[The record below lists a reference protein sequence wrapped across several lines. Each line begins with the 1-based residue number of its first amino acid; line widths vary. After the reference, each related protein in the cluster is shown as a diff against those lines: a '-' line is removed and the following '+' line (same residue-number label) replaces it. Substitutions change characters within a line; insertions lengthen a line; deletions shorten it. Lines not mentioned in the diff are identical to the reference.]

1 MAETRSR
8 GYCCTTPGAIG
19 FWIAAF
25 LVLYGSGLLMLEV
38 WPDLRGYEEALLFA
52 GIGLACLANFA
63 WNRTFH
69 CAITGPLFLVAAGAM
84 AMNETGAWHV
94 PMSLVWGVI
103 LIVGG
108 LALLLEQKFA
118 GADSSPSWQ

>member
-1 MAETRSR
+1 MSQERTS
-8 GYCCTTPGAIG
+8 GYCCTTPGALG
-19 FWIAAF
+19 FWIAVF
-25 LVLYGSGLLMLEV
+25 LILYGSGLMIV
-38 WPDLRGYEEALLFA
+38 QFWPETRDYGNVFLFA
-52 GIGLACLANFA
+52 ALGLACVANFA

-69 CAITGPLFLVAAGAM
+69 CAITGPLFLVAAGTL
-84 AMNETGAWHV
+84 AMNEAGVWHV

-118 GADSSPSWQ
+118 GADSLPFRE